1 MMPLFAS
8 HTMPSL
14 GELFGEIGPVLAAG
28 GLLAAPCVVAS
39 SRGVK
44 AVAELRFSR
53 HLLTMLAGTTLG
65 MLAILSAAAAAVAIA
80 PGGWIALAGV
90 ALGGLG
96 GAVVAFRVARFLAT
110 KWNWYTCGACG
121 VWFQARI
128 EAERCPGCDAVQDR
142 LALADALAEFDQR
155 FEQVQLPPG
164 P

>member
-14 GELFGEIGPVLAAG
+14 GELFGEMGPILAAG

-39 SRGVK
+39 SRGAK
-44 AVAELRFSR
+44 AVAQLRLSR
-53 HLLTMLAGTTLG
+53 HLLTMLAGTSLG
-65 MLAILSAAAAAVAIA
+65 MLAFLCVAAVAVAIA
-80 PGGWIALAGV
+80 PGGWSALAGV

-96 GAVVAFRVARFLAT
+96 GAVIAFRVARLIAA

-128 EAERCPGCDAVQDR
+128 EAERCPGCDAERDR
-142 LALADALAEFDQR
+142 IALADALAEFDQR
-155 FEQVQLPPG
+155 FEQTQNR
-164 P
+164 